1 MDAHMSKWWGRRIT
15 LRSFPVRN
23 LLSQLL
29 RCLTLNQ
36 QGREEMY
43 FSRFFRNGFPFII
56 NYFSETRISRS
67 CSIFCNFNANGQK
80 CVHMKART
88 ASYKLFPPLTTLL
101 VVRPRT
107 NSHFFFLQKTYYD
120 LIHLKKNKYRRLSKP
135 TNDDFIQ
142 HELTLHF
149 SLNSIRW
156 RIITSRE
163 FLHSCR

>member
-1 MDAHMSKWWGRRIT
+1 MDAHMSKWWGRGIT

-88 ASYKLFPPLTTLL
+88 ASYKLFPPLTAFL

-107 NSHFFFLQKTYYD
+107 NPHFFSSENLLWFNP
-120 LIHLKKNKYRRLSKP
+120 LKKKTSIE
-135 TNDDFIQ
+135 DFQ
-142 HELTLHF
+142 SQPMMTSYNMNWHCTLAWI
-149 SLNSIRW
+149 L
-156 RIITSRE
+156 
-163 FLHSCR
+163 